1 MHKLSDYFNVL
12 NNFQTLKRRLCYATF
27 ENTNLKIYKSQIYY
41 EKNQRYKDL
50 VTNKVNFEIC

>member
-1 MHKLSDYFNVL
+1 MHKLSDDFNAL
-12 NNFQTLKRRLCYATF
+12 KSFQILKRRLYYATF